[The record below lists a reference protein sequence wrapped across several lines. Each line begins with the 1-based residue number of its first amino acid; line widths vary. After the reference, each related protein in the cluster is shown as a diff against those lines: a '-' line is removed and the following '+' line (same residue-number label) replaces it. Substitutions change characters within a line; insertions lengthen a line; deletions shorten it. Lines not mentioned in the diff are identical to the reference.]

1 MQHKKSEK
9 GINNIYW
16 FATSCLSLQSR
27 IQHTDSMIEAHF
39 NNIRNLIINNIRTAQ
54 SEIKI
59 AVAWFTQKELF
70 EAIMNALERGVKVS
84 LIMMKDFINC
94 GIYGLPLQGFVD
106 KGGNLHF
113 VSNRGWTMHNKF
125 CLFDNRVVISGSYNW
140 TYSAE
145 TRNAENVISTDDEIV
160 CSRFDDY
167 FNRLWEESFAEE
179 TIPNVQI
186 SSEEVAQDF
195 SFIQDELEAMERNE
209 IIPSGTLNILKTAKT
224 TVDVKIAQIEK
235 PIFPPSVSQKNVTH
249 ALNIVSAPAEAIV
262 SATKP
267 GECVLL
273 KTLSMPYD
281 NGGEWVFAKQGTRLP
296 CYRKHDNLHNS
307 RSDGIEDCYIEKYI
321 YEDNGWVSYPTYYNK
336 EKILIIEDLPLLPEG
351 EIHFKVLAAIS
362 KSGLLTFSVYCYNTR
377 KTTKAELQLIE
388 GEDFIIGK

>member
-1 MQHKKSEK
+1 
-9 GINNIYW
+9 
-16 FATSCLSLQSR
+16 
-27 IQHTDSMIEAHF
+27 MIEAHF
-39 NNIRNLIINNIRTAQ
+39 ENIRNLIIDNIRASK

-59 AVAWFTQKELF
+59 AVAWFTQRQLYDSVLD
-70 EAIMNALERGVKVS
+70 ALERDVKVS

-94 GIYGLPLQGFVD
+94 GIYGLPLQNFVD

-125 CLFDNRVVISGSYNW
+125 CLFDNCLVVSGSYNW

-145 TRNAENVISTDDEIV
+145 TRNAENVIATDDDNV

-167 FNRLWEESFAEE
+167 FKRLWEESFAEE
-179 TIPNVQI
+179 TIPNVEI
-186 SSEEVAQDF
+186 SSEEVIQDY
-195 SFIQDELEAMERNE
+195 SFIYDELEAMEGKE
-209 IIPSGTLNILKTAKT
+209 IIPHSALEILKNKKT
-224 TVDVKIAQIEK
+224 EIVVKTKQFEK
-235 PIFPPSVSQKNVTH
+235 PVFPPLVSQKVVSR

-267 GECVLL
+267 GECVLI

-321 YEDNGWVSYPTYYNK
+321 YEDNGWVSYPTYYSK
-336 EKILIIEDLPLLPEG
+336 EEILIIEDLPTLPEG

-377 KTTKAELQLIE
+377 KTTKGELQLVE
-388 GEDFIIGK
+388 GEDFITGK

>member
-70 EAIMNALERGVKVS
+70 EAVMNALERGVKVS

-145 TRNAENVISTDDEIV
+145 TRNAENVIATDDEIV

-167 FNRLWEESFAEE
+167 FNQLWEESFAEE
-179 TIPNVQI
+179 KVSNVEI
-186 SSEEVAQDF
+186 SSEEVVQNF
-195 SFIQDELEAMERNE
+195 SVIQDELEAMVENA
-209 IIPSGTLNILKTAKT
+209 IVPQDMIMNLKKTKDNADAIVAKITIPAMLPLIPSEPVRFGNRTL
-224 TVDVKIAQIEK
+224 
-235 PIFPPSVSQKNVTH
+235 
-249 ALNIVSAPAEAIV
+249 
-262 SATKP
+262 KP
-267 GECVLL
+267 GESIML
-273 KTLSMPYD
+273 KTIALQCADGNPRLANRGETLPISIGSVFTYNEEGADKEEFIINKLSFSNSD
-281 NGGEWVFAKQGTRLP
+281 SLKLFCFENLP
-296 CYRKHDNLHNS
+296 PSPAGKL
-307 RSDGIEDCYIEKYI
+307 K
-321 YEDNGWVSYPTYYNK
+321 
-336 EKILIIEDLPLLPEG
+336 
-351 EIHFKVLAAIS
+351 FKVSMSIS
-362 KSGLLTFSVYCYNTR
+362 ENGLLSFHAFCYCSGESK
-377 KTTKAELQLIE
+377 KTEIQLVE

>member
-1 MQHKKSEK
+1 
-9 GINNIYW
+9 
-16 FATSCLSLQSR
+16 
-27 IQHTDSMIEAHF
+27 MIEAHF

-70 EAIMNALERGVKVS
+70 EAVMNALERGVKVS

-113 VSNRGWTMHNKF
+113 VSNHGWTMHNKF

-145 TRNAENVISTDDEIV
+145 TRNAENVIATDDEIV

-179 TIPNVQI
+179 KVSTMEI
-186 SSEEVAQDF
+186 SPEEVIQDF
-195 SFIQDELEAMERNE
+195 SFIYDELNAMVKKAIAPQGAIDNLKKTKDNADIEVAKIGRPIMPSLRSVEQVDEKEREVNTF
-209 IIPSGTLNILKTAKT
+209 IPVPVYFNDKPLKPGESVILKTISIPLANGRYWALAKYGT
-224 TVDVKIAQIEK
+224 KLPVYCEIRLINAEFCDDGIMSFRIEK
-235 PIFPPSVSQKNVTH
+235 FYEDSWDSEKVD
-249 ALNIVSAPAEAIV
+249 LNI
-262 SATKP
+262 K
-267 GECVLL
+267 G
-273 KTLSMPYD
+273 
-281 NGGEWVFAKQGTRLP
+281 LP
-296 CYRKHDNLHNS
+296 QLDA
-307 RSDGIEDCYIEKYI
+307 G
-321 YEDNGWVSYPTYYNK
+321 
-336 EKILIIEDLPLLPEG
+336 KIQFRARANI
-351 EIHFKVLAAIS
+351 KRN
-362 KSGLLTFSVYCYNTR
+362 GLLSLSLYCTNTR
-377 KTTKAELQLIE
+377 KTYSKEIQLVE

>member
-1 MQHKKSEK
+1 
-9 GINNIYW
+9 
-16 FATSCLSLQSR
+16 
-27 IQHTDSMIEAHF
+27 MIEAHF

-70 EAIMNALERGVKVS
+70 EAVMNALERGVKVS

-125 CLFDNRVVISGSYNW
+125 CLFDNRIVISGSYNW

-179 TIPNVQI
+179 KVSTVEI
-186 SSEEVAQDF
+186 SPEEVIQDF
-195 SFIQDELEAMERNE
+195 SFIHDELDAMVKKAIAPHDAIDNLKMAKNNADIAVAKTARPIMPPMEPFEQITNKEQVSDVFVPEPLYVDGR
-209 IIPSGTLNILKTAKT
+209 TLKNGDSVILKPISIPIYIDRHLQIAKRWERLPINKSFRLTNAVCYENGRT
-224 TVDVKIAQIEK
+224 TLGIEK
-235 PIFPPSVSQKNVTH
+235 SQSDIFGDSYEGIDLVEFK
-249 ALNIVSAPAEAIV
+249 
-262 SATKP
+262 
-267 GECVLL
+267 G
-273 KTLSMPYD
+273 
-281 NGGEWVFAKQGTRLP
+281 LP
-296 CYRKHDNLHNS
+296 CLSPGKIKFDVNIKISILGFLKIKAYCHNT
-307 RSDGIEDCYIEKYI
+307 GKWKT
-321 YEDNGWVSYPTYYNK
+321 G
-336 EKILIIEDLPLLPEG
+336 
-351 EIHFKVLAAIS
+351 
-362 KSGLLTFSVYCYNTR
+362 SV
-377 KTTKAELQLIE
+377 QLIE
-388 GEDFIIGK
+388 NEDFVIGK